1 MEEYLK
7 KGYGYIKQN
16 IIENEKPD
24 LESEPIGVLEKGEVI
39 EYENMEKNELGIWI
53 SYTKD
58 DIKRYILAI
67 DNKGNLFIN
76 LPKIKDGN
84 YILKPFKENENA
96 KKLNF
101 FYKQLLLQ
109 FVPEDNSYKI
119 IYIESSNSLGVN
131 EENII
136 EECEV
141 FSENEI
147 KWNIKRNKLN
157 EFNFEDSKTGL
168 QMEFCENSNK
178 LILSEINND
187 SNYQKFK
194 LIPIQEDNENNKE
207 DNIINEDKN
216 EQIDK
221 IDILNNNF
229 DDYQQNNYN
238 NLDNNGLL
246 NDNNINPNNNN
257 KNNENEEL
265 FNEGD
270 EEDKEEEKEE
280 EKIEKKEEQ
289 KEEEEIE
296 EEEEKDI
303 IKEINLAINPEIK
316 VIMEDKKKEETLKFL
331 APKFIIT
338 EEDIIDIKNKD
349 SIKHIEIDLSI
360 EEIEDNIFNNF
371 KNIESV
377 YCNPKWLNKFNQKN
391 LKEIYIK
398 EGITSIEKNF
408 FEFCFKLKVIYLP
421 YSIIKIEENSFEN
434 CLEIQKIYAEYKWY
448 KIFDIEA
455 FQVPNN
461 TTVLKRE
468 IFHNWKHLKLIII
481 PPTVNEIEEGCF
493 ENCIRLEEIDIPN
506 GVKIIPKNCFR
517 NCLNLRSIQIP
528 NSVQIIH
535 GTAFTG
541 CINLENIFADEK
553 ISKLFIKTLQI
564 PEDKKLI
571 SDNDYNEY
579 KNIETLEIPLNTE
592 VDINF
597 FKNFP
602 FLRVVNFDPLFLNFI
617 DKSKINA
624 MKIPEGVKEI
634 PPNTFKEMY
643 CLEYLDIPDSME
655 IIEKDEFSDC
665 VNIIS
670 VKCQFKFINYFNKKN
685 LISIILS
692 YGELDINS
700 DPFQECKNLES
711 ATLPDYYEIFEE
723 YLFRNCRKLNIIKYL
738 SGKEKKFK
746 TMYEVPSNIKNIKYK
761 DYIEWTNVDTL
772 IVNENVQ
779 NIEEYFLENCTDL
792 QVVQMDPKFLK
803 CIPKSEIVCVIV
815 PKFVKNVDETDFEGC
830 EKLEKVIFLGETDL
844 EGNSCK
850 EFKKIAK
857 LECDPYVLQ
866 HAKKNLKDNISNIN
880 ILDGSV
886 FLYDECLKD
895 FTQLENIRFPE
906 TLNYIG
912 ERCFSGCTKLE
923 NLYIPYTIKEIPRNA
938 FENCPK
944 LTSIMCNS
952 RFLDCLPKEQ
962 ISNLDILNNMKE
974 LEDVSFGE
982 FKNLKKIEFK
992 DTIEKIPS
1000 NNFRDCPKLTEIIC
1014 SDSLLKSLEPEDKEN
1029 FQNIKLNEINDDEI
1043 PEELLKDCTNLENI
1057 NIPYGKKLKPLEK
1070 KVHATTV
1077 EGIMSKDPDN
1087 LKYKFYLETI
1097 LKDIK
1102 SGNHSLMG
1110 PQQSLGEIA
1119 QCITQVCIKIKDY
1132 TNLKSG
1138 GKKVMIPHPVQVI
1151 TILRIC
1157 DEILSGRGA
1166 IAQVKTGEGKSF
1178 IISVIAIVL
1187 AMHGRLIDVVTS
1199 NLELAIRDEKDQRDY
1214 YKLFNIKSGVLCRK
1228 DGDKDFLNLMK
1239 SQIIIKDD
1247 ENNNDD
1253 SDYNTDVFDKEIVYS
1268 TNYNFEF
1275 AYLHSLFSDKPL
1287 RKRPYDVVIVDEV
1300 DNMFLDQSSSPAII
1314 AYGISILYHK
1324 DILSIIYLL
1333 KDNDVEDIIKVLK
1346 YYFPEGIDFDKSEIS
1361 KLKKSAI
1368 SAERHEN
1375 NVDYIKENNKVIIV
1389 DRTTGYKKPGSRWQ
1403 NCIHE
1408 FVEIKEGVEVE
1419 SPTISTCSITQ
1430 CTFFNMYK
1438 SITGLSG
1445 TLGGDSDE
1453 KILKSAYKINLFR
1466 VPRNL
1471 PSKLPIIKRERP
1483 EDPFDLYDLIAEE
1496 ILEIT
1501 QQKRPV
1507 LVIFDTI
1514 KQVEE
1519 FLINEEEKF
1528 DKNKL
1533 GTIQGIIPQN
1543 DREVIQ
1549 RAGISSQITI
1559 ATAAAGRGMDIKL
1572 DKTSLG
1578 NGGLHVI
1585 IPYSMKNERVFWQ
1598 CVGRCGRQGQP
1609 GSCTEYTSDDDC
1621 YYKTRDFDPNFENL
1635 LKLQNKFSD
1644 YLKNNWKWLFLFPKC
1659 ASVKVDY
1666 TFNISIEKMLVLTT
1680 KCIPS
1685 IDQADRNFARKL
1697 TSYYLDMIMKAWGIF
1712 YSRVEENLEKYNS
1725 FKQME
1730 DDYENNFM
1738 KKLNEWI
1745 PKNCNSVHEAYSS
1758 IEAEKLKRMD
1768 WLQLLMDG
1776 LEVVECVVTFCFPEI
1791 APLVIIA
1798 NLALQGGVRIYKKL
1812 KAHEKIDWFQE
1823 FLEIGIDG
1831 ALSLTKLKKVNQ
1843 GAKKIVKKF
1852 LGKGIKNAKFL
1863 KVGGFINNINK
1874 HLDKNKVGKM
1884 VKFVGRGFAKD
1895 IVKRREEYKSAIT
1908 DIAKD
1913 LALGKVPNEKIS
1925 KLIIDGVYN
1934 GCSSTTLDYV
1944 NKVMGEKKTL
1954 KKNLIEG
1961 SINTV
1966 SSFLK
1971 GVTYDVVN
1979 NKDFT
1984 TSIKHNSYKSL
1995 SNPLKKWV
2003 NEKVKTDNEKL
2014 NEIQK
2019 VIFGGVQKTIDSLV
2033 LDIIDNKKALFN
2045 ERGEINPELINEF
2058 FGDLKKNE
2066 QDEIKKLIKKKIIEQ
2081 LIKRIG
2087 KK

>member
-7 KGYGYIKQN
+7 KGYGFIKDN
-16 IIENEKPD
+16 LIEYEKPD
-24 LESEPIGVLEKGEVI
+24 LESDPLGVLEKGEVI
-39 EYENMEKNELGIWI
+39 DYENMEKKESGIWI

-58 DIKRYILAI
+58 DVKRYILAI
-67 DNKGNLFIN
+67 DNEGNLFIN

-96 KKLNF
+96 NKLNF
-101 FYKQLLLQ
+101 FNNNLLLQ

-119 IYIESSNSLGVN
+119 IYVENSNSLGVN

-168 QMEFCENSNK
+168 RMEFCENLNK

-187 SNYQKFK
+187 SYYQKFK
-194 LIPIQEDNENNKE
+194 LIPIQDYNENNKE
-207 DNIINEDKN
+207 DKLINEDKN
-216 EQIDK
+216 DENGK
-221 IDILNNNF
+221 IDILNKNF
-229 DDYQQNNYN
+229 DDYQQNNN
-238 NLDNNGLL
+238 NNDDNNDLDKNIENDN
-246 NDNNINPNNNN
+246 NDNNINLNQNKNNN
-257 KNNENEEL
+257 KINFNENGEL
-265 FNEGD
+265 SD
-270 EEDKEEEKEE
+270 
-280 EKIEKKEEQ
+280 
-289 KEEEEIE
+289 EEEEIKEE
-296 EEEEKDI
+296 EEEEKEI
-303 IKEINLAINPEIK
+303 IKEINLNVNPEIK
-316 VIMEDKKKEETLKFL
+316 AILEGKNNNETLKFL

-338 EEDIIDIKNKD
+338 EEDIIDIQNKD

-377 YCNPKWLNKFNQKN
+377 YCNPKWLNKFNQRN
-391 LKEIYIK
+391 LKEVYIK
-398 EGITSIEKNF
+398 EGITSIEKNL
-408 FEFCFKLKVIYLP
+408 FELCFKLNIIYLP
-421 YSIIKIEENSFEN
+421 YSILKIEENSFEN
-434 CLEIQKIYAEYKWY
+434 CLEIKKIFAEYKWY

-461 TTVLKRE
+461 ITVLKRE

-493 ENCIRLEEIDIPN
+493 ENCIRLEEIDIPE
-506 GVKIIPKNCFR
+506 GVKIIPRNCFR

-528 NSVQIIH
+528 NSVQSIH
-535 GTAFTG
+535 GTAFIG
-541 CINLENIFADEK
+541 CINLENIYANNN
-553 ISKLFIKTLQI
+553 ISKLFVKTLQI

-571 SDNDYNEY
+571 LNNDYNEY

-602 FLRVVNFDPLFLNFI
+602 YLRVVNFEPLFLNFI
-617 DKSKINA
+617 DKTKINA

-655 IIEKDEFSDC
+655 KIEKDEFSDC
-665 VNIIS
+665 VNIVS
-670 VKCQFKFINYFNKKN
+670 VKCQSKFINYFNKNN

-692 YGELDINS
+692 YDELDINS
-700 DPFQECKNLES
+700 DPFKECKNLES
-711 ATLPDYYEIFEE
+711 ATLPDYYELFEE

-746 TMYEVPSNIKNIKYK
+746 TIYEVPSNIKNIKYK

-803 CIPKSEIVCVIV
+803 CIPKSEIICVIV
-815 PKFVKNVDETDFEGC
+815 PNFVKNVNETDFEGC
-830 EKLEKVIFLGETDL
+830 EKLKKVIFLGETDL

-850 EFKKIAK
+850 EFENITK
-857 LECDPYVLQ
+857 LECDPYILL
-866 HAKKNLKDNISNIN
+866 HAKKNLRDNISNIN

-895 FTQLENIRFPE
+895 FTQLENIRFPNS
-906 TLNYIG
+906 LNYIG

-923 NLYIPYTIKEIPRNA
+923 ELYIPYTIKEIPRNA

-944 LTSIMCNS
+944 LTSIKCIS

-962 ISNLDILNNMKE
+962 ISNLIILNNMKE

-982 FKNLKKIEFK
+982 FKNLKKIEFV
-992 DTIEKIPS
+992 DTIEIVPS

-1029 FQNIKLNEINDDEI
+1029 FQNIKLNEIKENEI
-1043 PEELLKDCTNLENI
+1043 SEELLKDCVNLENI
-1057 NIPYGKKLKPLEK
+1057 NIPYNKKIKPLEK
-1070 KVHATTV
+1070 KEHATTV
-1077 EGIMSKDPDN
+1077 EEIMNKDPDN
-1087 LKYKFYLETI
+1087 LKYKYYLETI

-1102 SGNHSLMG
+1102 SGNHSLIG

-1239 SQIIIKDD
+1239 SQIIVKDD
-1247 ENNNDD
+1247 ENNDD
-1253 SDYNTDVFDKEIVYS
+1253 SDYNTDVFEKEIVYS

-1287 RKRPYDVVIVDEV
+1287 RNRPYDVVIVDEV

-1333 KDNDVEDIIKVLK
+1333 KDNDVETIIKVLK
-1346 YYFPEGIDFDKSEIS
+1346 YYFPEGIEFDKSEIS

-1368 SAERHEN
+1368 SAEKHEI
-1375 NVDYIKENNKVIIV
+1375 NVDYIKENDQVIIV

-1408 FVEIKEGVEVE
+1408 FVEIKEGVEVK

-1445 TLGGDSDE
+1445 TLGGDADE

-1471 PSKLPIIKRERP
+1471 PSKVPIRKRERP
-1483 EDPFDLYDLIAEE
+1483 EDPFDLYNLIAEE
-1496 ILEIT
+1496 ILEVT

-1514 KQVEE
+1514 RQVEE
-1519 FLINEEEKF
+1519 FLICERDNF

-1549 RAGISSQITI
+1549 SAGISSKITI

-1572 DKTSLG
+1572 DKTSLE

-1609 GSCTEYTSDDDC
+1609 GSCTEYISDDDY
-1621 YYKTRDFDPNFENL
+1621 YYKTRDFDPKFENL

-1685 IDQADRNFARKL
+1685 LDERDKAYSQKL
-1697 TSYYLDMIMKAWGIF
+1697 TSYYLDMIMKAWGLF
-1712 YSRVEENLEKYNS
+1712 YSRVEENLEKYDSYN
-1725 FKQME
+1725 QME
-1730 DDYENNFM
+1730 DDYEKNFM
-1738 KKLNEWI
+1738 QKLNVWI
-1745 PKNCNSVHEAYSS
+1745 PKNCNSVHEAHSS
-1758 IEAEKLKRMD
+1758 IENEKFKRID

-1776 LEVVECVVTFCFPEI
+1776 LQVVEFVVTICFPEI
-1791 APLVIIA
+1791 APLVVIA

-1831 ALSLTKLKKVNQ
+1831 ALSLTKLKVFQK
-1843 GAKKIVKKF
+1843 GGKF
-1852 LGKGIKNAKFL
+1852 RKLIGKTIKNKKL
-1863 KVGGFINNINK
+1863 LEVGKFINNINK
-1874 HLDKNKVGKM
+1874 HFDQNKGGRMIKFLGK
-1884 VKFVGRGFAKD
+1884 GFGKD
-1895 IVKRREEYKSAIT
+1895 ILKRREEYKSAVT
-1908 DIAKD
+1908 DIIQD
-1913 LALGKVPNEKIS
+1913 LAIGKVPKEKIS

-1934 GCSSTTLDYV
+1934 GCSSTTIDYV

-1954 KKNLIEG
+1954 KKKLIEG

-1971 GVTYDVVN
+1971 GVTNDVVN
-1979 NKDFT
+1979 NKDFM

-1995 SNPLKKWV
+1995 TNPFKKWV
-2003 NEKVKTDNEKL
+2003 NEKVKTNDEKF
-2014 NEIQK
+2014 NEIQSF
-2019 VIFGGVQKTIDSLV
+2019 ILDGVEKTVDDLV
-2033 LDIIDNKKALFN
+2033 LDIIDNKKNLFN
-2045 ERGEINPELINEF
+2045 ERGEFNHELLNDFIN
-2058 FGDLKKNE
+2058 DLKMNE
-2066 QDEIKKLIKKKIIEQ
+2066 QDASKKYIEKKFFEK
-2081 LIKRIG
+2081 LNKRLL
-2087 KK
+2087 KEKNEK